1 MSFFSKVTQ
10 QDMNNLPKLSGQE
23 TNERVHKI
31 ENRNSKQT
39 RDVNLAE
46 SLSLITKLL
55 SEVKESTQTLRE
67 IITENITPRLAI
79 ENTQIE
85 TSLEKEQIQPGVM

>member
-1 MSFFSKVTQ
+1 
-10 QDMNNLPKLSGQE
+10 MNKLRKLTGQE
-23 TNERVHKI
+23 TNERVRKI
-31 ENRNSKQT
+31 KNRVLKQT

-46 SLSLITKLL
+46 SLSLFTKLL

-67 IITENITPRLAI
+67 IITENNTPRLAI